1 MLRKLAT
8 VGTVMHATA
17 HPDDESN
24 SLLAMQSHG
33 EGLRVVLASATRG
46 NGGQNEIGPELFEA
60 LGVLRT
66 EELLAA
72 HRYDG
77 AEQFFARAVDFGY
90 SFSIEESYEKW
101 GKSEIVGDYVR
112 LIRMTRPAVTLTM
125 RPAGAGG
132 GQHHQASARIAAEA
146 FTLAGDATK
155 YPEQL
160 KEGLHAWQPRK
171 LYQVARYGVP
181 GEEPAAAAGNLLQVD
196 TSRDDPLLGKTYTE
210 IGALGRAMHKC
221 QGMGQLLPLPGSADR
236 QYQLVN
242 TTLPG
247 GVSRPDDA
255 LTDGLDLSL
264 AGLASFAGSRPPARL
279 TDDLRAIAA
288 AIGAADAALR
298 ADGPDKA
305 VPELARGLAQTRA
318 LRGWLAAKGALDEDA
333 AYEIDFRL
341 AQTENKFEKALVL
354 AQGLRLEAL
363 ADDGVVVPGQP
374 VKVTVIAANRGSGTV
389 GVARIAP
396 AGVQV
401 RANPCASGPLAAGDI
416 TRCEVIAAVPGDAR
430 VTEPY
435 WHRAGEAGRYTFD
448 ADAPFGAPFR
458 PTPFTVAFDL
468 EFGGVPASVTIP
480 VQYRYEGNIFSGEK
494 RMELKIVPALTLQS
508 SPSIAIVPAAG
519 AGVVTTSASSGA
531 QAPERS
537 RRIQVTL
544 TNNAPGASEADVH
557 LDVPQGWQV
566 DPTSTHVAFDRSD
579 EAATLVFSVRAPD
592 RAAIGGYPIA
602 AVATSGG
609 QSFTRG
615 YDAIEYPHTRRRHI
629 FQEAVTLLKVI
640 DVRLPS
646 NLTVGYVMG
655 VGDQV
660 PDALSQLGANVALL
674 DADTLAFGD
683 LSRFDAIVTGV
694 RAYERRADLRTY
706 NRRLIEYAEHG
717 GTVVVQYNKFEFNRA
732 QYGPYPAKVSS
743 NRVTDENAP
752 VHVLAP
758 DNPVFT
764 TPNRIGPS
772 AWANWVQERGLYFLG
787 ERDPRYVDLVELADP
802 FPLNAG
808 MKRGALV
815 EAAVGKGRWLYV
827 GLGLWRQLPAGTDG
841 AYQLM
846 ANIIALGKPG
856 ASAPSAMR

>member
-1 MLRKLAT
+1 
-8 VGTVMHATA
+8 
-17 HPDDESN
+17 
-24 SLLAMQSHG
+24 
-33 EGLRVVLASATRG
+33 
-46 NGGQNEIGPELFEA
+46 
-60 LGVLRT
+60 
-66 EELLAA
+66 
-72 HRYDG
+72 
-77 AEQFFARAVDFGY
+77 
-90 SFSIEESYEKW
+90 
-101 GKSEIVGDYVR
+101 
-112 LIRMTRPAVTLTM
+112 
-125 RPAGAGG
+125 
-132 GQHHQASARIAAEA
+132 
-146 FTLAGDATK
+146 
-155 YPEQL
+155 
-160 KEGLHAWQPRK
+160 
-171 LYQVARYGVP
+171 
-181 GEEPAAAAGNLLQVD
+181 
-196 TSRDDPLLGKTYTE
+196 
-210 IGALGRAMHKC
+210 
-221 QGMGQLLPLPGSADR
+221 
-236 QYQLVN
+236 
-242 TTLPG
+242 
-247 GVSRPDDA
+247 
-255 LTDGLDLSL
+255 
-264 AGLASFAGSRPPARL
+264 
-279 TDDLRAIAA
+279 
-288 AIGAADAALR
+288 
-298 ADGPDKA
+298 
-305 VPELARGLAQTRA
+305 
-318 LRGWLAAKGALDEDA
+318 
-333 AYEIDFRL
+333 
-341 AQTENKFEKALVL
+341 
-354 AQGLRLEAL
+354 
-363 ADDGVVVPGQP
+363 
-374 VKVTVIAANRGSGTV
+374 
-389 GVARIAP
+389 
-396 AGVQV
+396 
-401 RANPCASGPLAAGDI
+401 
-416 TRCEVIAAVPGDAR
+416 
-430 VTEPY
+430 
-435 WHRAGEAGRYTFD
+435 
-448 ADAPFGAPFR
+448 
-458 PTPFTVAFDL
+458 
-468 EFGGVPASVTIP
+468 
-480 VQYRYEGNIFSGEK
+480 
-494 RMELKIVPALTLQS
+494 VPALTLQS

-592 RAAIGGYPIA
+592 RAPIGGYPIA

-629 FQEAVTLLKVI
+629 FQDAVTLLKVI

-841 AYQLM
+841 AYQIL
-846 ANIIALGKPG
+846 ANLLSLGK
-856 ASAPSAMR
+856 APQR